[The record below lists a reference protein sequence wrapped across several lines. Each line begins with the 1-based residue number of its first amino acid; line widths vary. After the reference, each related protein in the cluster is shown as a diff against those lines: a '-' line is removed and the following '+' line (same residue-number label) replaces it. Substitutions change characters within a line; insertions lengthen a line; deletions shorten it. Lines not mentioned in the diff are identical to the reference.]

1 MKRVIVMILSLAVM
15 LSGTAVFAADS
26 ILKNDGEKFVD
37 IAYNGQVYVALA
49 KSNQIFNGST
59 IEYAYPR
66 LYYSTDGLTWAK
78 HTLKQPDAYVN
89 SVSANP
95 QSQQQLV
102 WWASKNKFV
111 FHSVDSTYTSTDGMN
126 WTKDPN
132 IKWSGAAMTEVS
144 GDYLILGA
152 NQKARA
158 AGNALKDQTYS
169 VTSNVNYFTRA
180 VAAKPIADDG
190 SIDVFM
196 CGLKYAY
203 DLKYTPA
210 TDTWTAVSNKSGG
223 YIPTTPKDAMYS
235 EKAGQ
240 YLIVDGE
247 GGLIVAV
254 SSTDIKKFTIKPN
267 VNVTGVNASDKYIV
281 VGMSDGTMYYTNNA
295 PITSDTVWT
304 EIKPFAGASA
314 GTEPVKNFAFSSDS
328 EFVALGTTQIYK
340 GSIDG
345 YCNVSEYNT
354 LPQISTPDFSQEV
367 ISQNDG
373 YHAKTASFEITQAND
388 KIKGVKVTVNGES
401 QTKSLANVDA
411 TMKFGIILISDNA
424 EKLDNAQVS
433 VQMLTE

>member
-15 LSGTAVFAADS
+15 LSGTAVFAAAPDAGYKFTD
-26 ILKNDGEKFVD
+26 LVYGE
-37 IAYNGQVYVALA
+37 GTYVALA
-49 KSNQIFNGST
+49 KDENLRK
-59 IEYAYPR
+59 AY
-66 LYYSTDGLTWAK
+66 LYYSTDGITWQQTK
-78 HTLKQPDAYVN
+78 NEPTDLKTGLEIF
-89 SVSANP
+89 ANKN
-95 QSQQQLV
+95 SQQQLEY
-102 WWASKNKFV
+102 WADKGMFV
-111 FHSVDSTYTSTDGMN
+111 VHSANSTYTSDDGITWNKDYNNELHWSSNSMITTIGN
-126 WTKDPN
+126 QYITVAGRNISNSDLNVTSKGTKHLIESLPTN
-132 IKWSGAAMTEVS
+132 YYAMT
-144 GDYLILGA
+144 
-152 NQKARA
+152 
-158 AGNALKDQTYS
+158 
-169 VTSNVNYFTRA
+169 
-180 VAAKPIADDG
+180 VAAKPVDENRRIHIFINGYTNPYDIYLNVANNTYSDFQNNQGAGMQAPYDMVYAKGANQFVSVDG
-190 SIDVFM
+190 SENICAAIDS
-196 CGLKYAY
+196 KNI
-203 DLKYTPA
+203 T
-210 TDTWTAVSNKSGG
+210 
-223 YIPTTPKDAMYS
+223 
-235 EKAGQ
+235 
-240 YLIVDGE
+240 
-247 GGLIVAV
+247 
-254 SSTDIKKFTIKPN
+254 KFTIKPN

-295 PITSDTVWT
+295 PITRYTVWT
-304 EIKPFAGASA
+304 EIKPLAGASA